1 MATKK
6 NLLSPI
12 TILMI
17 VIIIAA
23 ISTWLVPAGRYNT
36 LSYNENKF
44 VLNYDTN
51 SVNIPFTK
59 NTLDSLQIQIAPEKF
74 SSGSIRKPVA
84 IPGSF
89 HKIKKNSQSF
99 IQILQ

>member
-6 NLLSPI
+6 KLLSPI

-36 LSYNENKF
+36 LSYNENNF
-44 VLNYDTN
+44 VLNYDT
-51 SVNIPFTK
+51 SSIILPFTK
-59 NTLDSLQIQIAPEKF
+59 HTLDSLQIQIALKNFPPDL
-74 SSGSIRKPVA
+74 SGSR
-84 IPGSF
+84 
-89 HKIKKNSQSF
+89 
-99 IQILQ
+99 